1 MRQPAVLG
9 FTILGATFL
18 LCLVLAWAAVTDTEG
33 REDLQVPPFSKKA
46 KGRSRTLEKTLRACP
61 LCGMNVPLG
70 QNAGCPVIEA
80 FGFVTAESKR
90 ARAEG
95 PTLS

>member
-1 MRQPAVLG
+1 VLG

-18 LCLVLAWAAVTDTEG
+18 LCLVLAWAAFTDTEG
-33 REDLQVPPFSKKA
+33 REGLQGPPFSKKA
-46 KGRSRTLEKTLRACP
+46 KGRSRTLDKTLHACP
-61 LCGMNVPLG
+61 LCGMNVPSG
-70 QNAGCPVIEA
+70 QDAGCPVIEA
-80 FGFVTAESKR
+80 FGFVMAESKR